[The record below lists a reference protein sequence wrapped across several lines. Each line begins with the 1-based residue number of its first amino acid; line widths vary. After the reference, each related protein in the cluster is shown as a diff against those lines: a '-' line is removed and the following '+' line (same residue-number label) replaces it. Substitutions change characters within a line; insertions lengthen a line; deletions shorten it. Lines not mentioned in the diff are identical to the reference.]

1 MKVWIGYGSE
11 HSSNLKLIG
20 RFQTEEAAKAA
31 EQLFERL
38 RDRVYA
44 DLDAETYD
52 GDQDSP
58 PDLSD
63 EIAELLRELKLYSVG
78 PADVENF
85 AYDHSVRREGAD
97 FVLTTD
103 ENNIGG
109 FVKIL
114 VDVDA
119 KIEIF
124 SLHSHTDNGERKD
137 ES

>member
-1 MKVWIGYGSE
+1 VKIWTGYGSE

-20 RFQTEEAAKAA
+20 HFRTEDAAKAA
-31 EQLFERL
+31 EQVFERL

-44 DLDAETYD
+44 DMNAETYD
-52 GDQDSP
+52 IDQDAP

-63 EIAELLRELKLYSVG
+63 EIADLLRELKLYSVG

-97 FVLTTD
+97 VVLTTD

-114 VDVDA
+114 VDADA
-119 KIEIF
+119 KIEVF
-124 SLHSHTDNGERKD
+124 SLHSHTDAGERKS